1 MELKQYQKRVMADL
15 QDYLDLLLRPD
26 SGSLKNVFAEYWQ
39 SKGMAADKIALYC
52 DKLGSV
58 PNVCLKVP
66 TAGGKT
72 FLAVNALK
80 PVFDARSHYGRQ
92 QPQMV
97 VWLVPSEAILSQTL
111 KNLHDVQHPYRRR
124 LNTDFG
130 GRVQVFDK
138 EDVLRGNGFDADTV
152 QSGVSVLVMTFDSL
166 KGRSKDT
173 LRAFR
178 ENGNLASFA
187 GVRPSERQSETR
199 LPKYDETALIN
210 VLRGLNP
217 MIVVDESHNAAT
229 PLSLDMI
236 GSLNPCFV
244 LELTATPRESS
255 NIISYVGASALK
267 NEQMVKLPVI
277 VSRQRTQNEVLM
289 AAVTLRANLERA
301 ATEAQKQGGAYIRPI
316 VLFQAEPRSKDD
328 KATFEKVKTALTDI
342 GIPPE
347 QIAVKTAEINE
358 LKNQN
363 LLSPEC
369 PIRFVITVNALKEG
383 WDCPF
388 AYILASLAN
397 RSSETDVTQIVG
409 RILRQPYVRNHA
421 LADLNI
427 SYVFTSSEQF
437 DHTLSKVAEGLNKA
451 GFSERD
457 YRVAETVEQDTAP
470 SEHNRQPENATAQPE
485 FDLTGEAAQDDD
497 GFRLNIPA
505 DFRLPETSADTDNG
519 VQEAAERQPENQN
532 PVAEHIARLQQQAAA
547 AGQAFA
553 ERAAQNE
560 AQQQPPEEIK
570 DKMNTQAMRPEFAK
584 ELADF
589 RLPQFVFTQYSQGL
603 FGGGEALLLD
613 KANLLQ
619 GFALGKCDSNIP
631 FGSMDSSVWL
641 GDTDQNDRI
650 SFQPMKGSD
659 KQHFMNMFAK
669 QSAPTQQAQ
678 LVQKLFELAG
688 RKAFYPIEDG
698 EIRKYL
704 SRIVE
709 DMDAERREHCFN
721 HAHTP
726 QYFTEIKRKIDSL
739 AAAHAETEFDKGL
752 QTRDIVIRPHYPLPP
767 SINPNRLY
775 PLDISNSLYKREG
788 EMNSF
793 EAEMLRRILAD
804 EEVSLKWWHRND
816 GRKGFCINGFIN
828 HYPDFVLMTARGTL
842 VLLETKGG
850 QLDGSDSAAK
860 IRLGKAWEN
869 ACRSLGDGRN
879 YVYMMV
885 FEQQKIDGA
894 YGLAE
899 ALAMLARV

>member
-26 SGSLKNVFAEYWQ
+26 SGSLKNVFADYWQ
-39 SKGMAADKIALYC
+39 NKGMAADKITLYC
-52 DKLGSV
+52 DKLDGV

-80 PVFDARSHYGRQ
+80 PVFDARSYYGRQ
-92 QPQMV
+92 PPQMV

-187 GVRPSERQSETR
+187 GLMPSEN
-199 LPKYDETALIN
+199 LPEYDETALIN

-236 GSLNPCFV
+236 GSLNTCFV

-301 ATEAQKQGGAYIRPI
+301 AAETQKQGGAYIRPI

-363 LLSPEC
+363 LLSSEC

-409 RILRQPYVRNHA
+409 RILRQPYARNHA

-437 DHTLSKVAEGLNKA
+437 DHTLGKVAEGLNKA
-451 GFSERD
+451 GFSEHD
-457 YRVAETVEQDTAP
+457 YRVAEAAEQDTMP
-470 SEHNRQPENATAQPE
+470 SENSRQPENEAAQPE
-485 FDLTGEAAQDDD
+485 FDLAGEAAQDGD
-497 GFRLNIPA
+497 GFRLHIPA
-505 DFRLPETSADTDNG
+505 DFRLPDTGTDERADAGNG
-519 VQEAAERQPENQN
+519 VQMPSERQPENPN
-532 PVAEHIARLQQQAAA
+532 PVAEHIARLQQQAAI

-553 ERAAQNE
+553 EQARQAE
-560 AQQQPPEEIK
+560 AQQNPPEEL
-570 DKMNTQAMRPEFAK
+570 DNKMNTQKMHAEFAA

-589 RLPQFVFTQYSQGL
+589 RLPQFVFTQFSQGL
-603 FGGGEALLLD
+603 FGGGEAVLLD
-613 KANLLQ
+613 KANLL
-619 GFALGKCDSNIP
+619 GEFALGKCDSNID
-631 FGSMDSSVWL
+631 FGSMDSNVWL
-641 GDTDQNDRI
+641 GDADLNDRI
-650 SFQPMKGSD
+650 SFQPMKGGER
-659 KQHFMNMFAK
+659 QHFINMFAS

-688 RKAFYPIEDG
+688 KKAFYPIEDG

-704 SRIVE
+704 SRIVD
-709 DMDAERREHCFN
+709 DMDAERREHCFK
-721 HAHTP
+721 HTE
-726 QYFTEIKRKIDSL
+726 QYFTDIKRKIDRL
-739 AAAHAETEFDKGL
+739 AAIHAEKEFDTGL
-752 QTRDIVIRPHYPLPP
+752 QTRDITIRPHYPLPP
-767 SINPNRLY
+767 YISPSKLHPLSIL
-775 PLDISNSLYKREG
+775 NSLYEREG

-885 FEQQKIDGA
+885 FEQQKLDGA
-894 YGLAE
+894 LSLAE
-899 ALAMLARV
+899 ALKMLGRV

>member
-1 MELKQYQKRVMADL
+1 MELKNYQQRVMDDL
-15 QDYLDLLLRPD
+15 QAFLDCLLRPD

-39 SKGMAADKIALYC
+39 NKGMAADKITPYC
-52 DKLGSV
+52 DKLDGV

-92 QPQMV
+92 PPQMV

-187 GVRPSERQSETR
+187 GMGLLERQPENL
-199 LPKYDETALIN
+199 LPEYDETALIN

-301 ATEAQKQGGAYIRPI
+301 AAEAQKQGGAYIRPI

-328 KATFEKVKTALTDI
+328 TATFEKVKTALTDI
-342 GIPPE
+342 GIPSE

-409 RILRQPYVRNHA
+409 RILRQPYAHNHA

-437 DHTLSKVAEGLNKA
+437 DHTLGKVAEGLNKA

-457 YRVAETVEQDTAP
+457 YRIAETVEQDTAP

-497 GFRLNIPA
+497 CFRLNIPA

-519 VQEAAERQPENQN
+519 VQETTERQPENQN

-570 DKMNTQAMRPEFAK
+570 DKMNTQAIRPEFAK

-619 GFALGKCDSNIP
+619 GFALGKCDSNIS
-631 FGSMDSSVWL
+631 FGSMDSFVWL

-659 KQHFMNMFAK
+659 KQHFMKMFAK

-721 HAHTP
+721 HTP
-726 QYFTEIKRKIDSL
+726 QYFTEIKRKIYIL
-739 AAAHAETEFDKGL
+739 AAAYAETEFDKGL

-767 SINPNRLY
+767 SINPNRLH
-775 PLDISNSLYKREG
+775 PLEISNSLYKREG
-788 EMNSF
+788 EMNGF
-793 EAEMLRRILAD
+793 EAEMLRKILAD
-804 EEVSLKWWHRND
+804 EAVSLKWWHRND
-816 GRKGFCINGFIN
+816 SRKGFYINGFIN

-842 VLLETKGG
+842 VLLETKGD

-879 YVYMMV
+879 YAYMIV
-885 FEQQKIDGA
+885 FEQQRIDGA

-899 ALAMLARV
+899 ALTMLARL

>member
-1 MELKQYQKRVMADL
+1 MELKNYQQRVMDDL
-15 QDYLDLLLRPD
+15 QAFLDCLLRPD
-26 SGSLKNVFAEYWQ
+26 SGSLKTVFVEYWQ
-39 SKGMAADKIALYC
+39 GKGMAADKITPYC
-52 DKLGSV
+52 DKLGGV
-58 PNVCLKVP
+58 PSVCLKVP

-80 PVFDARSHYGRQ
+80 PVFDARAHYGRQ
-92 QPQMV
+92 PPQMV

-187 GVRPSERQSETR
+187 GVRPSERQPETR
-199 LPKYDETALIN
+199 LPEYDETALIN

-277 VSRQRTQNEVLM
+277 VSRLRTQNEVLM
-289 AAVTLRANLERA
+289 AAVTLRANLEREAEA
-301 ATEAQKQGGAYIRPI
+301 ARQHGGAYIRPI
-316 VLFQAEPRSKDD
+316 VLFQAEPKSKDD
-328 KATFEKVKTALTDI
+328 KATFDKVKRDLTKM
-342 GIPPE
+342 GIAPE
-347 QIAVKTAEINE
+347 HIAIKTADINE

-397 RSSETDVTQIVG
+397 KSSETDVTQIVG
-409 RILRQPYVRNHA
+409 RVLRQPYARNHA
-421 LADLNI
+421 HPNLNI

-437 DHTLSKVAEGLNKA
+437 DDTLSKVAEGLTQA
-451 GFSERD
+451 GFSRMD
-457 YRVAETVEQDTAP
+457 YREAEMAQTMP
-470 SEHNRQPENATAQPE
+470 SENERQPETPSANHAVQAE
-485 FDLTGEAAQDDD
+485 FDLTAPETPDFALD
-497 GFRLNIPA
+497 GTLG
-505 DFRLPETSADTDNG
+505 LPENENAAPMPSETALPPQPDTA
-519 VQEAAERQPENQN
+519 QF
-532 PVAEHIARLQQQAAA
+532 LQQAAA
-547 AGQAFA
+547 QAQNY
-553 ERAAQNE
+553 AAQ
-560 AQQQPPEEIK
+560 AQQDEASQKPPEELK
-570 DKMNTQAMRPEFAK
+570 DKMNTQAMRAEFAA

-613 KANLLQ
+613 KANLLEN
-619 GFALGKCDSNIP
+619 FELGKCDSHID
-631 FGSMDSSVWL
+631 FGSVGSHVWQVDAN
-641 GDTDQNDRI
+641 DTGVTP
-650 SFQPMKGSD
+650 FQPLKGLD
-659 KQHFMNMFAK
+659 KQHFIKLFADF
-669 QSAPTQQAQ
+669 SDSTQQKTLADE
-678 LVQKLFELAG
+678 LFKLAG
-688 RKAFYPIEDG
+688 RKSFYPIDDK
-698 EIRKYL
+698 EIKKYL
-704 SRIVE
+704 RRIVD
-709 DMDAERREHCFN
+709 DMDATRREHCFAN
-721 HAHTP
+721 LLH
-726 QYFTEIKRKIDSL
+726 YFAAIRDKVNSL
-739 AAAHAETEFDKGL
+739 AAAHAETEFNNGW
-752 QTRDIVIRPHYPLPP
+752 QARTIGIQPNHTLPP
-767 SINPNRLY
+767 SITPAQLHT
-775 PLDISNSLYKREG
+775 PQLAGSLYQRESKMSG
-788 EMNSF
+788 F

-885 FEQQKIDGA
+885 FEQQRIDGA

-899 ALAMLARV
+899 ALAMLARL

>member
-1 MELKQYQKRVMADL
+1 MELKQYQQRVMADL
-15 QDYLDLLLRPD
+15 QDYLVLLLRPD
-26 SGSLKNVFAEYWQ
+26 SGSLKNVFADYWQ
-39 SKGMAADKIALYC
+39 NKGMAADKITPYC
-52 DKLGSV
+52 DKLDGV

-80 PVFDARSHYGRQ
+80 PVFDARAHYGRQ

-187 GVRPSERQSETR
+187 GMGLLERQPEKL
-199 LPKYDETALIN
+199 LPEYDETALIN

-277 VSRQRTQNEVLM
+277 VSRLRTQNEVLM

-301 ATEAQKQGGAYIRPI
+301 AAEAQKQGGAYIRPI

-328 KATFEKVKTALTDI
+328 TATFDKVKTALTDI
-342 GIPPE
+342 GIPSE

-409 RILRQPYVRNHA
+409 RILRQPYAHNHA

-427 SYVFTSSEQF
+427 SYVFTSS
-437 DHTLSKVAEGLNKA
+437 
-451 GFSERD
+451 
-457 YRVAETVEQDTAP
+457 
-470 SEHNRQPENATAQPE
+470 
-485 FDLTGEAAQDDD
+485 
-497 GFRLNIPA
+497 
-505 DFRLPETSADTDNG
+505 
-519 VQEAAERQPENQN
+519 
-532 PVAEHIARLQQQAAA
+532 
-547 AGQAFA
+547 
-553 ERAAQNE
+553 
-560 AQQQPPEEIK
+560 
-570 DKMNTQAMRPEFAK
+570 
-584 ELADF
+584 
-589 RLPQFVFTQYSQGL
+589 
-603 FGGGEALLLD
+603 
-613 KANLLQ
+613 
-619 GFALGKCDSNIP
+619 
-631 FGSMDSSVWL
+631 
-641 GDTDQNDRI
+641 
-650 SFQPMKGSD
+650 
-659 KQHFMNMFAK
+659 
-669 QSAPTQQAQ
+669 
-678 LVQKLFELAG
+678 
-688 RKAFYPIEDG
+688 
-698 EIRKYL
+698 
-704 SRIVE
+704 
-709 DMDAERREHCFN
+709 
-721 HAHTP
+721 
-726 QYFTEIKRKIDSL
+726 
-739 AAAHAETEFDKGL
+739 
-752 QTRDIVIRPHYPLPP
+752 
-767 SINPNRLY
+767 
-775 PLDISNSLYKREG
+775 
-788 EMNSF
+788 
-793 EAEMLRRILAD
+793 
-804 EEVSLKWWHRND
+804 
-816 GRKGFCINGFIN
+816 
-828 HYPDFVLMTARGTL
+828 
-842 VLLETKGG
+842 
-850 QLDGSDSAAK
+850 
-860 IRLGKAWEN
+860 
-869 ACRSLGDGRN
+869 
-879 YVYMMV
+879 
-885 FEQQKIDGA
+885 
-894 YGLAE
+894 
-899 ALAMLARV
+899 

>member
-1 MELKQYQKRVMADL
+1 MELKNYQQRVMDDL
-15 QDYLDLLLRPD
+15 QAFLDCLLRPD
-26 SGSLKNVFAEYWQ
+26 SGSLKTVFVEYWQ
-39 SKGMAADKIALYC
+39 GKGMAADKITPYC
-52 DKLGSV
+52 DKLGGV
-58 PNVCLKVP
+58 PSVCLKVP

-80 PVFDARSHYGRQ
+80 PVFDARAHYGRQ
-92 QPQMV
+92 PPQMV

-187 GVRPSERQSETR
+187 GMGSSERQPEKL
-199 LPKYDETALIN
+199 LPEYDETALIN

-277 VSRQRTQNEVLM
+277 VSRLRTQEDVM
-289 AAVTLRANLERA
+289 TAAVTLRDNLEREAEA
-301 ATEAQKQGGAYIRPI
+301 ARQHGGAYIRPI
-316 VLFQAEPRSKDD
+316 VLFQAEPKSKDD
-328 KATFEKVKTALTDI
+328 KATFDKVKRDLMKH
-342 GIPPE
+342 GIAAE
-347 QIAVKTAEINE
+347 HIAVKTADINE

-363 LLSPEC
+363 LLSPDC

-409 RILRQPYVRNHA
+409 RVLRQPYARYQANQN
-421 LADLNI
+421 LNI

-437 DHTLSKVAEGLNKA
+437 DHTLNKVAEGLTRA
-451 GFSERD
+451 GFSRLD
-457 YRVAETVEQDTAP
+457 YREITLGDEMP
-470 SEHNRQPENATAQPE
+470 SENARQPEHH
-485 FDLTGEAAQDDD
+485 AAQEELVLTAPTAPD
-497 GFRLNIPA
+497 LPA
-505 DFRLPETSADTDNG
+505 VPATMLPENAAMPSETETAPPPQHDTKQFLQNAA
-519 VQEAAERQPENQN
+519 VQAQAYAE
-532 PVAEHIARLQQQAAA
+532 QAA
-547 AGQAFA
+547 QS
-553 ERAAQNE
+553 E
-560 AQQQPPEEIK
+560 ARQLPPEEIK
-570 DKMNTQAMRPEFAK
+570 DKMNTQAMRAEFAA

-613 KANLLQ
+613 KANLLEN
-619 GFALGKCDSNIP
+619 FELGKCDSHID
-631 FGSMDSSVWL
+631 FGSVGSHVWQVDAN
-641 GDTDQNDRI
+641 DTGVTP
-650 SFQPMKGSD
+650 FQPLKGLD
-659 KQHFMNMFAK
+659 KQHFIKLFADF
-669 QSAPTQQAQ
+669 SDSTQQKTLADE
-678 LVQKLFELAG
+678 LFKLAG
-688 RKAFYPIEDG
+688 RKSFYPIDDK
-698 EIRKYL
+698 EIKKYL
-704 SRIVE
+704 RRIVD
-709 DMDAERREHCFN
+709 DMDATRREHCFAN
-721 HAHTP
+721 LPH
-726 QYFTEIKRKIDSL
+726 YFAAIRDKVNSL
-739 AAAHAETEFDKGL
+739 AAAHAETEFNNGW
-752 QTRDIVIRPHYPLPP
+752 QARTIGIQPNHTLPP
-767 SINPNRLY
+767 SITPAQLHT
-775 PLDISNSLYKREG
+775 PQLAGSLYQREG
-788 EMNSF
+788 KMSGF
-793 EAEMLRRILAD
+793 EAEMLHRILAD

-816 GRKGFCINGFIN
+816 SRKGFYINGFIN

-885 FEQQKIDGA
+885 FEQQRIDGA

-899 ALAMLARV
+899 ALAMLARL